1 MYIWGIDSPVICNYR
16 ELIPQNSL
24 IFDKTMIKRKL
35 EDIIK
40 TKIDGKKAII
50 VLGPRQTGKTTL
62 LKKIASEQ
70 GDYLY
75 LTGDDSTT
83 RMSFEN
89 ANTTDLKQIIGKFN
103 IVFIDEAQRIKDIG
117 LKLKIIIDNF
127 MPQVLLV
134 SGSSAL
140 ELASEINEP
149 LTGRKWEY
157 MLYPI
162 SWEELN
168 DYTNYITSLQQ
179 LEQRMIFG
187 FYPDVMVNTGDE
199 VEILKQLTSSLLYKD
214 LLSYGGI
221 KKPDVLDKLLRALA
235 LQIGN
240 EVSFNELANLVQVDR
255 KTVQTYIDLLE
266 KAYVIFKLEPFS
278 RNIRSEICTSRKIY
292 FYDNGIRNALI
303 SNYNKLELRNDTGA
317 LWENFLI
324 AERRKFNEYQRIFA
338 NTFFWRTTRQQEID
352 YIEEREG
359 KLFAFEFKW
368 NMNKKAKFPNCF
380 LENYSNAETKTIH
393 RENFHEFILP

>member
-1 MYIWGIDSPVICNYR
+1 
-16 ELIPQNSL
+16 
-24 IFDKTMIKRKL
+24 MIKRKL

-40 TKIDGKKAII
+40 TKFDGKKAII

-62 LKKIASEQ
+62 LKKIASEK
-70 GDYLY
+70 GEYLY

-89 ANTTDLKQIIGKFN
+89 ANTADLKQIIGKSD

-149 LTGRKWEY
+149 LTGSKWEY

-221 KKPDVLDKLLRALA
+221 KKPDILDKLLRALA

-278 RNIRSEICTSRKIY
+278 RNIRSEISTGRKIY

-317 LWENFLI
+317 LWENFII
-324 AERRKFNEYQRIFA
+324 AERRKFNEYHRIFA

-368 NMNKKAKFPNCF
+368 NMNKKVKFPNNF
-380 LENYSNAETKTIH
+380 LENYSNIEIKIIH

>member
-1 MYIWGIDSPVICNYR
+1 
-16 ELIPQNSL
+16 
-24 IFDKTMIKRKL
+24 MIKRKL

-40 TKIDGKKAII
+40 TKFDGKKAII

-62 LKKIASEQ
+62 LKKIASEK
-70 GDYLY
+70 GEYLY

-89 ANTTDLKQIIGKFN
+89 ANTADLKQIIGKSD

-221 KKPDVLDKLLRALA
+221 KKPDILDKLLRALA

-278 RNIRSEICTSRKIY
+278 RNIRSEISTGRKIY

-317 LWENFLI
+317 LWENFII
-324 AERRKFNEYQRIFA
+324 AERRKFNEYHRIFA

-368 NMNKKAKFPNCF
+368 NMNKKVKFPNNF
-380 LENYSNAETKTIH
+380 LENYSNIEIKIIH